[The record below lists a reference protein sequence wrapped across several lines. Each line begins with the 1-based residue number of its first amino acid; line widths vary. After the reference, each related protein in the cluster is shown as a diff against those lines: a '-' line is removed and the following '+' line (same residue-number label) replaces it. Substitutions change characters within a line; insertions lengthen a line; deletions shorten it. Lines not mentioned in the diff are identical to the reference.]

1 MEETIGYEALF
12 SAEEWDAIRSGDW
25 SEVPEGDWGSSKE
38 GEPSKHSVFVANPP
52 GTYEGNEERYELECD
67 VCDYIGAADTAEE
80 ARAIARLH
88 EAFVATLVEKWTVT
102 I

>member
-12 SAEEWDAIRSGDW
+12 SAEEWDALMSGDW
-25 SEVPEGDWGSSKE
+25 SELPEEDWGSPKE
-38 GEPSKHSVFVANPP
+38 GEPKKHSVFIGNPP
-52 GTYEGNEERYELECD
+52 GQYEGNEERYELECD

-80 ARAIARLH
+80 AQAIARLH

-102 I
+102 P

>member
-1 MEETIGYEALF
+1 MEETIGYESLF
-12 SAEEWDAIRSGDW
+12 SAEEWDEIRSGDW
-25 SEVPEGDWGSSKE
+25 SDPDDWDSSKE
-38 GEPSKHSVFVANPP
+38 GESRSKHSVFIANPP
-52 GTYEGNEERYELECD
+52 GTYEGNDERYELECD

-80 ARAIARLH
+80 AQAIARLH

>member
-12 SAEEWDAIRSGDW
+12 SAEEWAEIDPGSWGSPPDGDPGTGHT
-25 SEVPEGDWGSSKE
+25 VFVGYPPGQYEGDD
-38 GEPSKHSVFVANPP
+38 
-52 GTYEGNEERYELECD
+52 ERYELECD
-67 VCDYIGAADTAEE
+67 VCDYIGAAETAEE
-80 ARAIARLH
+80 AQAIARLH

>member
-25 SEVPEGDWGSSKE
+25 SGPEGWGSSKE
-38 GEPSKHSVFVANPP
+38 GEPNTKHSVFVANPP
-52 GTYEGNEERYELECD
+52 GTYEGNEERFELECD

-80 ARAIARLH
+80 AQAIARLH
-88 EAFVATLVEKWTVT
+88 EAFVATLAEKWTVT